1 MLIRDPL
8 AGLPTAP
15 VSRRLIPDRASYTDD
30 RLITALT
37 EEVEQMR
44 RKVLELE
51 SINRNQAN
59 NLASQIQHHQN
70 QHQHQSHNH
79 NHNQHQPQ
87 PTTIPVKHTPPP
99 PQAIS
104 FNGYFAERMVAQL
117 LNAQVGWSTSNQSL
131 VATVAQ
137 QIGLPVRDVVNQPN
151 YPYSIHVSQFPTTAA
166 LPPRQLAEL
175 MIERYLEFVNVFHP
189 LLDPDT
195 IRAE

>member
-1 MLIRDPL
+1 MLVRDTL
-8 AGLPTAP
+8 ARLSAAS
-15 VSRRLIPDRASYTDD
+15 VSHDCANAHVHVTDGS
-30 RLITALT
+30 LITALT

-44 RKVLELE
+44 RKIAELE
-51 SINRNQAN
+51 SINRNQAS
-59 NLASQIQHHQN
+59 NLAAQIQ
-70 QHQHQSHNH
+70 QHQHQHPPIAAR
-79 NHNQHQPQ
+79 QPE
-87 PTTIPVKHTPPP
+87 PPIPVKHTPPP